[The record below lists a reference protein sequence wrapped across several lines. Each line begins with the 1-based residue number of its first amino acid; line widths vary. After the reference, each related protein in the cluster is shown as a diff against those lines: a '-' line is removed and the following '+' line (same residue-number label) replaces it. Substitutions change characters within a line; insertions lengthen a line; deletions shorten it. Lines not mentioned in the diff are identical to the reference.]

1 MILKR
6 DFDSKFTMIIWGRN
20 ERCVKLTKLTE
31 ITVVWTCGFTYKR
44 LTVEQSNL
52 QQLRASYVDTVWY
65 KTILENWR
73 MVGNTDQERG
83 GGQHL

>member
-31 ITVVWTCGFTYKR
+31 ITVVWTCGFTDKR
-44 LTVEQSNL
+44 RTVEQSNL
-52 QQLRASYVDTVWY
+52 
-65 KTILENWR
+65 
-73 MVGNTDQERG
+73 
-83 GGQHL
+83 